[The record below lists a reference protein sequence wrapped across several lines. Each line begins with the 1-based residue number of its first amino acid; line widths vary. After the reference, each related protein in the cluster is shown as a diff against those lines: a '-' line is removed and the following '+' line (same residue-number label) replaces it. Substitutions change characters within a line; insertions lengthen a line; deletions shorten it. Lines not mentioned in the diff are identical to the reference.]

1 MAAAEENQSYSNHSI
16 SSKSSIVCPI
26 CCENYNKSNHKKLIC
41 PKPDCCFDCCSTC
54 VKTFI
59 LDNSSNPTCMNCKTI
74 LSDQYIV
81 DNINRTFYMGE
92 FKKKL
97 GDKLF
102 ENEQSKM
109 PETMPFVKQRIEI
122 KKIEKQNVLIKKEI
136 DELNALLNK
145 KKAEMYINN
154 SKIWTITN
162 GSNKDNQDKYT
173 FIVPCRNN
181 GCKGFLNKKYRCEL
195 CDTHTCSKCL
205 EFIGKKDTEL
215 YNNHE
220 CKKENIESAEM
231 IRKDTKPCPKC
242 GTRIY
247 KIDGCDQMWC
257 TECKVA
263 FSWKKGTIVTGTIHN
278 PHYYQWIKN
287 DVNNNNRNPLD
298 VICGGLQN
306 FTVLRNAV
314 VNLNKQIALINSKTN
329 TIKNRDHKL
338 VKEINR
344 LFNHLIQNTIFKGF
358 IYNRYHGHSSSSSNY
373 MNTIPKI
380 HQIFNHIINYEIPDI
395 VTSIQTLQDNRN
407 LRVNF
412 MLDEITRDSFKTT
425 IMKNHIDLNIKQQE
439 LLLYQ
444 LIRNFGIDLFNEF
457 VQIFSKI
464 QKTCSD
470 IVYDDHNEGD
480 AYNILFATLID
491 NLKEIE
497 NYWEMKNNE
506 ITNLCKY
513 FNQEMR
519 KISITYNRSVKV
531 FKNSIFKTCR
541 MKFNIKK
548 IREEELKILQLG
560 NI

>member
-1 MAAAEENQSYSNHSI
+1 MAAAQENTSYSNYSA
-16 SSKSSIVCPI
+16 SSKINNVCQI
-26 CCENYNKSNHKKLIC
+26 CCEKYNKSNHKQIIC
-41 PKPDCCFDCCSTC
+41 PKPDCSFDCCSTC

-97 GDKLF
+97 NEKLF

-122 KKIEKQNVLIKKEI
+122 NKIEKENLSIKKEI

-145 KKAEMYINN
+145 KKGDIYFNN
-154 SKIWTITN
+154 SKIWSITN
-162 GSNKDNQDKYT
+162 GSNKDNEDKYT

-215 YNNHE
+215 YNNHQ

-287 DVNNNNRNPLD
+287 DANSNNRNPLD

-306 FTVLRNAV
+306 YTVIRSAI
-314 VNLNKQIALINSKTN
+314 VNLNKQITLITSKTN
-329 TIKNRDHKL
+329 TIKNIDNNL
-338 VKEINR
+338 VKELNC
-344 LFNHLIQNTIFKGF
+344 LFNNLIQNTIFRGF
-358 IYNRYHGHSSSSSNY
+358 IYNRYHRPTLNNY
-373 MNTIPKI
+373 NNTLPKV

-395 VTSIQTLQDNRN
+395 VRAIERLQDNRR
-407 LRVNF
+407 LRVDF
-412 MLDEITRDSFKTT
+412 MLNEITTDIFKTN

-464 QKTCSD
+464 QKTCSE
-470 IVYDDHNEGD
+470 IIHAEHNEGD
-480 AYNILFATLID
+480 LYNILFITLID

-531 FKNSIFKTCR
+531 FKYDIFTTCK

-548 IREEELKILQLG
+548 IHEKELKILQLEK
-560 NI
+560 N

>member
-1 MAAAEENQSYSNHSI
+1 MAAAEENTSYSNYSA
-16 SSKSSIVCPI
+16 SSKTNNVCQI
-26 CCENYNKSNHKKLIC
+26 CCEKYNKSNHKQIIC
-41 PKPDCCFDCCSTC
+41 PKPDCSFDCCSTC

-97 GDKLF
+97 NEKLF

-122 KKIEKQNVLIKKEI
+122 NKIEKENLSIKKEI

-145 KKAEMYINN
+145 KKGEIHSN
-154 SKIWTITN
+154 SIKMWSITN
-162 GSNKDNQDKYT
+162 GSNKDNEDKYT
-173 FIVPCRNN
+173 FIVPCRKN

-215 YNNHE
+215 YNNHQ

-287 DVNNNNRNPLD
+287 DANSNNRNPLD

-306 FTVLRNAV
+306 YAV
-314 VNLNKQIALINSKTN
+314 IRSAIVNLNKQITLITSKTN
-329 TIKNRDHKL
+329 TIKNIDNKL
-338 VKEINR
+338 VKELNC
-344 LFNHLIQNTIFKGF
+344 LFNNLIQTTIFRGF
-358 IYNRYHGHSSSSSNY
+358 IYNRYHRLTTLNNY
-373 MNTIPKI
+373 SNTIPRI
-380 HQIFNHIINYEIPDI
+380 HQVFNHIINYEIPDI
-395 VTSIQTLQDNRN
+395 VREIERLRDNRK
-407 LRVNF
+407 LRVDF
-412 MLDEITRDSFKTT
+412 MLNEITEDIFKTN
-425 IMKNHIDLNIKQQE
+425 IMKNHIDFNIKQQE

-464 QKTCSD
+464 QKTCSE
-470 IVYDDHNEGD
+470 IINAEHNEGD
-480 AYNILFATLID
+480 LYNILFITLIN

-531 FKNSIFKTCR
+531 FKYDIFTTCK

-548 IREEELKILQLG
+548 IREEELNILQLG
-560 NI
+560 KK

>member
-145 KKAEMYINN
+145 KKAEVYINN

-162 GSNKDNQDKYT
+162 GSDKDNQDKYT

-314 VNLNKQIALINSKTN
+314 LNLNKLIALINSKTN
-329 TIKNRDHKL
+329 TIKNMDHTL
-338 VKEINR
+338 VKELNR
-344 LFNHLIQNTIFKGF
+344 LFNNLIQNTIFKGF

-412 MLDEITRDSFKTT
+412 MLDEITRDSFKTSV
-425 IMKNHIDLNIKQQE
+425 MKNHIDLNIKQQE

-470 IVYDDHNEGD
+470 IVYDDHNEDD

>member
-1 MAAAEENQSYSNHSI
+1 MAAAEQEPSYANYSNSL
-16 SSKSSIVCPI
+16 KSSIICPI

-122 KKIEKQNVLIKKEI
+122 KKIEKHNELLKKEI
-136 DELNALLNK
+136 DKINSLLHM
-145 KKAEMYINN
+145 KKAALNHNN
-154 SKIWTITN
+154 SQIWMIAN
-162 GSNKDNQDKYT
+162 GTEKDNQDKYT

-205 EFIGKKDTEL
+205 EFIGKKNTEL
-215 YNNHE
+215 YDQHE

-263 FSWKKGTIVTGTIHN
+263 FSWKKGTIETGSIHN

-287 DVNNNNRNPLD
+287 DGNNNRNPLD

-306 FTVLRNAV
+306 YTVIRNAV
-314 VNLNKQIALINSKTN
+314 VNLNKQITLINSGVSK
-329 TIKNRDHKL
+329 
-338 VKEINR
+338 INNVDKGLIR
-344 LFNHLIQNTIFKGF
+344 QFNSIFNNLIQNTLFRGF
-358 IYNRYHGHSSSSSNY
+358 IYNRYYGNNSSSSNY
-373 MNTIPKI
+373 KNTIPKI
-380 HQIFNHIINYEIPDI
+380 HQIFNHIINYEIPEI
-395 VTSIQTLQDNRN
+395 VNAIQRLQDNRT

-412 MLDEITRDSFKTT
+412 MLDEITRDAFKTS

-464 QKTCSD
+464 QKICSD
-470 IVYDDHNEGD
+470 IIHADHNKGEI
-480 AYNILFATLID
+480 YNILFTDLIK
-491 NLKEIE
+491 NLIEIE

-531 FKNSIFKTCR
+531 FKHDIFKTCR
-541 MKFNIKK
+541 MKFNVKK
-548 IREEELKILQLG
+548 IRQEELDVLQLG
-560 NI
+560 SI